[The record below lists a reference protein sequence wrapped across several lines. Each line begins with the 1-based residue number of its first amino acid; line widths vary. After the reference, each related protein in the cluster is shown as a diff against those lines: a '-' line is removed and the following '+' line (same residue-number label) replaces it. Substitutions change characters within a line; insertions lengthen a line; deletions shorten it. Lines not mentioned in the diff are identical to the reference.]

1 MTPIGFKR
9 SLSKSKPPAGLSA
22 ALAGL
27 WWAAKDDW
35 NKAHKL
41 VMSEEDPY
49 CAWVHAYLHRREG
62 DLDNARY
69 WYGQAGRPVAVG
81 DLTEEWTMMVAALLR
96 SKSG

>member
-9 SLSKSKPPAGLSA
+9 SLSKPKPPAGVSP

-27 WWAAKDDW
+27 WWAGKNDW

-41 VMSEEDPY
+41 VMSEEGAE
-49 CAWVHAYLHRREG
+49 CAWVHAYLHRVEG

-69 WYGQAGRPVAVG
+69 WYGQARRPPAVG
-81 DLTEEWTMMVAALLR
+81 ELAAEWAMIVTALLR
-96 SKSG
+96 SKSA